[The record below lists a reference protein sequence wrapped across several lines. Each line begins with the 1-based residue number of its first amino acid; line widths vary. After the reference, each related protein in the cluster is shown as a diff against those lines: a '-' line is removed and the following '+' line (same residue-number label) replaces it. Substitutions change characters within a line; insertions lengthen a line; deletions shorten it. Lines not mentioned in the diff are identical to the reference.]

1 MRVRTFPLLLSS
13 VVPALLS
20 AQGNV
25 ATPNPPP
32 QIVVE
37 GRGEARVV
45 PDRATMRI
53 AVQTR
58 QKTAAL
64 SAAEN
69 ARRQRAVI
77 DTLRAL
83 GIPASRISTVD
94 YSIYPEQSYPEP
106 RPTGEAREPVTTG
119 YVVNNT
125 VLVEV
130 HKLEQVGALI
140 DAALAKGA
148 NMITSLD
155 FGSSNTDADRRRAL
169 AEAIKSARGDA
180 DAMAAAAGGSV
191 GELLEVNAGMYSQ
204 PPIMYGRA
212 NMKDMAA
219 QSATPISSGS
229 QVLTVSVTT
238 RWSLVGGSRR

>member
-1 MRVRTFPLLLSS
+1 MRARTLALLFATCI
-13 VVPALLS
+13 PALLS
-20 AQGNV
+20 GQGAV
-25 ATPNPPP
+25 PIPTAPP

-45 PDRATMRI
+45 PDRATLRI

-58 QKTAAL
+58 QKTAAQ

-106 RPTGEAREPVTTG
+106 RSTGEAREPVITG

-130 HKLEQVGALI
+130 HNLEQVGALI
-140 DAALAKGA
+140 DASLAKGA

-155 FGSSNTDADRRRAL
+155 FGSSNTDADRRKAL
-169 AEAIKSARGDA
+169 AAAIKAARGDA
-180 DAMAAAAGGSV
+180 EAMAAAAGGSV
-191 GELLEVNAGMYSQ
+191 GELLEVSSGSSSQ
-204 PPIMYGRA
+204 PPIIYGRA
-212 NMKDMAA
+212 NMQEMTK
-219 QSATPISSGS
+219 QSTPISSGT
-229 QVLTVSVTT
+229 QVLTVIVMT
-238 RWSLVGGSRR
+238 RWSLVGASRR

>member
-1 MRVRTFPLLLSS
+1 MRVRTLSLLFATCG
-13 VVPALLS
+13 PALLS
-20 AQGNV
+20 GQGSV
-25 ATPNPPP
+25 SIPTAPP

-45 PDRATMRI
+45 PDRATLRI

-58 QKTAAL
+58 QKTAAQ
-64 SAAEN
+64 SASEN

-106 RPTGEAREPVTTG
+106 RSTGEAREPVITG

-140 DAALAKGA
+140 DASLAKGA

-155 FGSSNTDADRRRAL
+155 FGSSNTDADRRKAL
-169 AEAIKSARGDA
+169 AEAIKAARGDA
-180 DAMAAAAGGSV
+180 EAMAAAAGGSL
-191 GELLEVNAGMYSQ
+191 GELLEVNSGSSSQ
-204 PPIMYGRA
+204 PPIIYGRA
-212 NMKDMAA
+212 NIQDMAA
-219 QSATPISSGS
+219 KQSTPISSGT
-229 QVLTVSVTT
+229 QVLTVVVMT
-238 RWSLVGGSRR
+238 RWSLVSGSRR